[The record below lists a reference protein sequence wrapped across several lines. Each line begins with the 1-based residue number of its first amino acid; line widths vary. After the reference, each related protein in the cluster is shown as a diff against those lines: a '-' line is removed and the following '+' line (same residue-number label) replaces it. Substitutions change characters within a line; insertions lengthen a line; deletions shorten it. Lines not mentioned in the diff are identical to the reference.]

1 MIQACIYLKP
11 RPSLPSPSPILT
23 PCVLR
28 SVTQPCPTLCHPLD
42 CSPTDSSVHGIF
54 NGNPFQY
61 SCLENAIDR
70 GARQATV
77 HGIQRVG
84 QDCAANFQF
93 SLLFHYHKSSRETPP
108 PTPGLNSL
116 TSATRKKQ
124 DLVESPYMKCRSN
137 ERRGAAFSQAL
148 RTGSQGQ
155 LALPLHFTT

>member
-1 MIQACIYLKP
+1 MGSKVNLEMLP
-11 RPSLPSPSPILT
+11 RE
-23 PCVLR
+23 
-28 SVTQPCPTLCHPLD
+28 
-42 CSPTDSSVHGIF
+42 
-54 NGNPFQY
+54 NKFQ
-61 SCLENAIDR
+61 L
-70 GARQATV
+70 
-77 HGIQRVG
+77 
-84 QDCAANFQF
+84 
-93 SLLFHYHKSSRETPP
+93 P

>member
-108 PTPGLNSL
+108 PTPGLSKITYNSFITNAWSL
-116 TSATRKKQ
+116 RRTPCLHIFPLAH
-124 DLVESPYMKCRSN
+124 SPP
-137 ERRGAAFSQAL
+137 FV
-148 RTGSQGQ
+148 T
-155 LALPLHFTT
+155 P